1 MGEYHFKFERQQSFN
16 WKVYRSS
23 IKYFTWYSLL
33 HSLRKLNDHSYGFY
47 NCGEYKAT
55 SKRFLINI
63 KTIKDN
69 RHKSLGKIVIGH
81 LNINSIRQKIDSLIE
96 ITATII
102 DILII
107 SETKL
112 ESEFSKGEFLIK
124 GFSEPYILVCNSKE
138 GGIMLFIREGIASKL
153 LPIEK
158 NSIEASYVE
167 DNQRKN
173 QMVALLFL

>member
-1 MGEYHFKFERQQSFN
+1 MLKIQKYSQTTFFLFFFWFSSQIMGEYHLKFERQQNFN

-33 HSLRKLNDHSYGFY
+33 HSLRKANDHSYDFY
-47 NCGEYKAT
+47 NCGEYKVT

-63 KTIKDN
+63 KTIQDN

-112 ESEFSKGEFLIK
+112 ELEFSKRWVSNK
-124 GFSEPYILVCNSKE
+124 RV
-138 GGIMLFIREGIASKL
+138 
-153 LPIEK
+153 
-158 NSIEASYVE
+158 
-167 DNQRKN
+167 
-173 QMVALLFL
+173 

>member
-1 MGEYHFKFERQQSFN
+1 MGEYHLKFERQQSFN

-33 HSLRKLNDHSYGFY
+33 HSLRKANDHSYGFY
-47 NCGEYKAT
+47 NCVEYKAT

-96 ITATII
+96 ITATNI

-112 ESEFSKGEFLIK
+112 EWEFSTRRISNKR
-124 GFSEPYILVCNSKE
+124 V
-138 GGIMLFIREGIASKL
+138 
-153 LPIEK
+153 
-158 NSIEASYVE
+158 
-167 DNQRKN
+167 
-173 QMVALLFL
+173 